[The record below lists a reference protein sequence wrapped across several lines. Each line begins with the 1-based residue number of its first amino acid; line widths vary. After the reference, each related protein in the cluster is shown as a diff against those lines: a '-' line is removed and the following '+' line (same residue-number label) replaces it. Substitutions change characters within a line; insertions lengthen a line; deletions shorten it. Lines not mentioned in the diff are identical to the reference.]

1 VRIGSAR
8 DLGLFVRESRRDL
21 GKTQA
26 ELADEARVSR
36 RWLAALEAGKATA
49 EFGLVLRTLQALG
62 LELDVSPRRP
72 AAGGIDLDAMLDS
85 LGSKD
90 A

>member
-1 VRIGSAR
+1 MRIRNSL
-8 DLGLFVRESRRDL
+8 DLGLFIRQTRRDL

-26 ELADEARVSR
+26 ELAAEAGVSR

-49 EFGLVLRTLQALG
+49 EFGLVLRTLHALG
-62 LELDVSPRRP
+62 LVLDTSPRV
-72 AAGGIDLDAMLDS
+72 AGPDDIDLDAIIDNHRRRR
-85 LGSKD
+85 